1 MPIIDIEDEQKLRRL
16 CSVVYSRFSGAWL
29 SKRARSAPVLGRRED
44 KGAEALALAVDVH
57 SYCQCAFLYSDFPPN
72 EIVSR
77 IRRTRMINKHIC
89 TLGWA
94 AAFAV
99 TTVSAAAAAPFDGNW
114 NVIVYTT
121 NGHCGITNWQV
132 GIAGGQVYSAGA
144 MLGGYPAG
152 LGGGRRTI
160 GSGAVQ
166 WRSRPA
172 KRERR
177 RAVCDESRERN
188 LGRSGPLGQMLRGVE
203 RNSGVT
209 G

>member
-57 SYCQCAFLYSDFPPN
+57 SYCQCALLYSDFPRN

-152 LGGGRRTI
+152 LGGAVAPSGQVRFNGVAGPRNASGGGRFVTNQ
-160 GSGAVQ
+160 GSGTWAGVGP
-166 WRSRPA
+166 S
-172 KRERR
+172 
-177 RAVCDESRERN
+177 
-188 LGRSGPLGQMLRGVE
+188 GRC
-203 RNSGVT
+203 SGVWSAT
-209 G
+209 RG